1 MMTQSNLTQL
11 QNLSL
16 SVTAGLDAFNQ
27 IVNLQELLEISL
39 ELVTTSPEKRQ
50 SRTEL
55 LTICYLHQVKPFLE
69 ELSQEL
75 KEMRQEID
83 RAKTC
88 NAST

>member
-1 MMTQSNLTQL
+1 MTLENPNQL
-11 QNLSL
+11 ENLSL

-27 IVNLQELLEISL
+27 VVNLQELLEISL
-39 ELVTTSPEKRQ
+39 EQATTSPEKRQ

-83 RAKTC
+83 IAKTC
-88 NAST
+88 QKTI

>member
-1 MMTQSNLTQL
+1 MTLENPNQL

-39 ELVTTSPEKRQ
+39 ELVTTSPEKRL

-83 RAKTC
+83 RAQTC

>member
-1 MMTQSNLTQL
+1 MTQSNLTQL

>member
-1 MMTQSNLTQL
+1 L
-11 QNLSL
+11 
-16 SVTAGLDAFNQ
+16 

-83 RAKTC
+83 RALAC

>member
-1 MMTQSNLTQL
+1 MTQSNLTQL

-83 RAKTC
+83 RAQAC

>member
-1 MMTQSNLTQL
+1 MTLENPNQL
-11 QNLSL
+11 ENLSL

-69 ELSQEL
+69 ELSQEF

-83 RAKTC
+83 QAKT
-88 NAST
+88 SQKTS